1 MASDATLEGV
11 LVVDKPQG
19 PTSHDVV
26 ACVRRATGIRK
37 VGHLGTLDPMATGV
51 LPVAIGRAT
60 RLAPWLT
67 GAPKQYR
74 AVITLGRVTD
84 SYDIP
89 GTEGGGALTLNPS
102 ALAPSADAVADAL
115 DGFLGETEQ
124 LPPPVSAKK
133 VNGVRAYRLARRQQP
148 VDLKPVPVRVDELSL
163 LSVDAWKVK
172 CRIRSSSGFYVRALA
187 HDLGQRLGCGGCLE
201 ALTREAHGRFTLA
214 DAVPLA
220 EIVDDEAAR
229 HEIRSRLT
237 TRLMRL
243 DTLLP
248 ELPAVQVTDA
258 GARRA
263 RHGNALRPADFT
275 DGPLFGSTPAIRVL
289 DSDGHLLC
297 LAKPATGGHL
307 QPQLVLAAIV
317 GE

>member
-1 MASDATLEGV
+1 MV
-11 LVVDKPQG
+11 
-19 PTSHDVV
+19 TSPP
-26 ACVRRATGIRK
+26 K
-37 VGHLGTLDPMATGV
+37 
-51 LPVAIGRAT
+51 PVAEGEAPNWSHPGPIDILPAT
-60 RLAPWLT
+60 RWE
-67 GAPKQYR
+67 
-74 AVITLGRVTD
+74 AVE
-84 SYDIP
+84 P
-89 GTEGGGALTLNPS
+89 E
-102 ALAPSADAVADAL
+102 
-115 DGFLGETEQ
+115 
-124 LPPPVSAKK
+124 
-133 VNGVRAYRLARRQQP
+133 
-148 VDLKPVPVRVDELSL
+148 
-163 LSVDAWKVK
+163 
-172 CRIRSSSGFYVRALA
+172 
-187 HDLGQRLGCGGCLE
+187 GGCLE